1 MVCLDVFR
9 SGGYK
14 TFLFC
19 KSLFR
24 EILSIYGHGIPI
36 VFFLMRS
43 SHPRGLMTTR
53 TTKFISS
60 PIFQRI
66 ITMFR
71 ELCISVKMR
80 LMALGHPLDEAQRL
94 ADAIT
99 LRLVLI
105 CTLLGYRTVR
115 PDEECWIMYRAVMLR
130 GFGVLP
136 RIRGILPAVAG
147 NAGSSRTLLQI

>member
-1 MVCLDVFR
+1 
-9 SGGYK
+9 
-14 TFLFC
+14 
-19 KSLFR
+19 
-24 EILSIYGHGIPI
+24 
-36 VFFLMRS
+36 
-43 SHPRGLMTTR
+43 
-53 TTKFISS
+53 
-60 PIFQRI
+60 
-66 ITMFR
+66 MFR

-99 LRLVLI
+99 LQLVLL
-105 CTLLGYRTVR
+105 CTLLGYRIVR
-115 PDEECWIMYRAVMLR
+115 PDEEGWIMYRAVMLR